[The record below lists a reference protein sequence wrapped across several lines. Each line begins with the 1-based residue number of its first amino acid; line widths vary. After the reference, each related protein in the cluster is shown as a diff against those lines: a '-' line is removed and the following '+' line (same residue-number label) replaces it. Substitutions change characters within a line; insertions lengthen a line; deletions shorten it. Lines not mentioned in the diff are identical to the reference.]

1 MISIDDF
8 LLFCNRTLDGYEGAI
23 AELDDETVNALPPLP
38 DPNSPFQL
46 VTHAV
51 GAGTWWTARVVCG
64 HEVERDRD
72 GEFSTVGTADAA
84 RKSLA
89 DFRRLLGELAPELA
103 AASELAIIP
112 STQTPL
118 GAPWTVGA
126 ALIHAYEELA
136 QHLGHLQITVDL
148 VGTAPPSPAS
158 SFASS

>member
-89 DFRRLLGELAPELA
+89 DFRRLLGDRESRTLFLHLALDADPDERERERRSKNRRAQQLSA
-103 AASELAIIP
+103 ARSFE
-112 STQTPL
+112 
-118 GAPWTVGA
+118 TVRSWNF
-126 ALIHAYEELA
+126 INI
-136 QHLGHLQITVDL
+136 LQKIRH
-148 VGTAPPSPAS
+148 
-158 SFASS
+158 F